1 MNSKRL
7 NALKANLKGAPLD
20 AREAVG
26 FISDLIKASSF
37 LVTTDGYAQTGN
49 ILMDISQNYAELV
62 TEMNI
67 RDVRGVGHD

>member
-1 MNSKRL
+1 MNSERL
-7 NALKANLKGAPLD
+7 KALKANLKGAPLD

-37 LVTTDGYAQTGN
+37 LVTTAGYAQTGN
-49 ILMDISQNYAELV
+49 ILMGIAQDYAELV

-67 RDVRGVGHD
+67 RDVCGGDHD